1 MKKAFSLMEVIICVV
16 ILSVVMITLLQIKS
30 NNIFLVTKSE
40 EKLKSIDY
48 ILMSISFNDP
58 IFDKNE
64 DILVNQKYNFENDEI
79 KQELKDIK
87 INLKDDKLED
97 KTIKNGNTNLNITTS
112 FRTFSLEN
120 SDIKKKIYSFKIE
133 L

>member
-16 ILSVVMITLLQIKS
+16 ILSVVMLTLLQIKS
-30 NNIFLVTKSE
+30 NNIFLITKSE

-64 DILVNQKYNFENDEI
+64 DILVSQKYNFENDEI

-97 KTIKNGNTNLNITTS
+97 KTIKNGNNNLNITNS

-120 SDIKKKIYSFKIE
+120 SDIKKKIHSFKIE

>member
-120 SDIKKKIYSFKIE
+120 SDIKKKIYSFRIE